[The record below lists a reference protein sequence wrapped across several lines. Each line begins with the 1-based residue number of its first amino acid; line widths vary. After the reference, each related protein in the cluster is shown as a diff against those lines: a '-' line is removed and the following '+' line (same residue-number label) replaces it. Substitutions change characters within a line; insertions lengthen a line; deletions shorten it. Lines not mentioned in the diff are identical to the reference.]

1 MPSCRFKEDRLISFL
16 DISIFMFLTAFSFI
30 GMLFISLVKQPN
42 ETKVQLQR
50 HPLKVKITKKSGIQ
64 DATGKFDRWF
74 IRLLRRANIRVDR
87 MTILLLIVCSGLTAS
102 AVAFV
107 AELPL
112 AVTIAAGFGIVML
125 GFGFYYMLML
135 RRIQSFNKQFPAGLE
150 LMARATRAGE
160 SLEHAF
166 GVAGRASEQ
175 PLRSEFGYCQR
186 QLNLGLPIKEVVAD
200 LADRIGSADLKL
212 FAHTVAIHRS
222 IGGRLASALESLSV
236 VVRQRAE
243 CNEKLK
249 SMTGLGRFAVIAIVA
264 LGGLGL
270 TYMVLM
276 EPEYIG
282 RLTQSELGNQLIV
295 YAVVSELIGLAWVGW
310 SLNSEV

>member
-1 MPSCRFKEDRLISFL
+1 MISFL
-16 DISIFMFLTAFSFI
+16 DIAIFLFLTAFSFV
-30 GMLFISLVKQPN
+30 GMLFVSLARQPS

-50 HPLKVKITKKSGIQ
+50 HPLKIKITKKNGIQ
-64 DATGKFDRWF
+64 DTTDKLDRWF

-87 MTILLLIVCSGLTAS
+87 ITILLLIVCSGATAS
-102 AVAFV
+102 GIAFV

-112 AVTIAAGFGIVML
+112 AITIAAGIGIGML
-125 GFGFYYMLML
+125 VFGFYYMLML
-135 RRIQSFNKQFPAGLE
+135 RRIRSFNKQFPAGLE

-175 PLRSEFGYCQR
+175 PLKGEFDYCQR
-186 QLNLGLPIKEVVAD
+186 QLKLGLPVKEVVTD

-222 IGGRLASALESLSV
+222 IGGKLASALDSLSV

-243 CNEKLK
+243 CNEKLR
-249 SMTGLGRFAVIAIVA
+249 SMTGLGRFAVITIVVM
-264 LGGLGL
+264 GGLGL

-276 EPEYIG
+276 EPDYIG

-295 YAVVSELIGLAWVGW
+295 YSVISELVGLAWVGW
-310 SLNSEV
+310 ALNSQT